1 VRRWLVLAMGAVLL
15 GSSGCGRSLGPKDA
29 DRPANCLGWDRGDPY
44 ARRASDYLQGFM
56 DGYNSAFPERGY
68 SGDRRANPWRVR
80 HCCGRHS
87 AYRAGWE
94 GGRHTGLKDERH
106 RQ

>member
-1 VRRWLVLAMGAVLL
+1 VRRWLVLAMGVVLL
-15 GSSGCGRSLGPKDA
+15 AFGGCGRSLGPKSG
-29 DRPANCLGWDRGDPY
+29 DRHANRFGWDRGDPY

-56 DGYNSAFPERGY
+56 DGYNSAFPERGP
-68 SGDRRANPWRVR
+68 SGDRRANPWRDR
-80 HCCGRHS
+80 HRCGRHS

-94 GGRHTGLKDERH
+94 SGRHTGVQDERQ